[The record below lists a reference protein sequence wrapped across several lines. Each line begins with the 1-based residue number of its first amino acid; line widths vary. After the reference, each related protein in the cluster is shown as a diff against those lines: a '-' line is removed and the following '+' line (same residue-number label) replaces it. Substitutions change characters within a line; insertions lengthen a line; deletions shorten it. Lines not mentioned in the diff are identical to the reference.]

1 MLLMRELALEINLSA
16 VTGLIST
23 KRPWQYIIHSYS
35 NILFY
40 LFFDTHIFGYRKN
53 VNVNDMVDVSFM
65 PLLSMLVVVVH
76 DTCTIFCTIINDN
89 G

>member
-23 KRPWQYIIHSYS
+23 KRPWQNIIHSYS

-53 VNVNDMVDVSFM
+53 VNVNDIFDISHRSIVHTPVIDVSC
-65 PLLSMLVVVVH
+65 S
-76 DTCTIFCTIINDN
+76 CT
-89 G
+89 

>member
-1 MLLMRELALEINLSA
+1 MLLQMRELALEINLPA

-23 KRPWQYIIHSYS
+23 KRPWQNIIHSYS

-53 VNVNDMVDVSFM
+53 VNVNDIVDISHRCIVHVIDVSC
-65 PLLSMLVVVVH
+65 S
-76 DTCTIFCTIINDN
+76 CT
-89 G
+89 

>member
-16 VTGLIST
+16 ITGLIST
-23 KRPWQYIIHSYS
+23 QRPWQNIIHSYS

-53 VNVNDMVDVSFM
+53 VNDIVDISHRCIVYAPVIDVS
-65 PLLSMLVVVVH
+65 
-76 DTCTIFCTIINDN
+76 CT
-89 G
+89 